1 MKCPYTYQNFTLKL
15 TPQCPAP
22 HQCHSN
28 NSGGYMKHPLLM
40 YLVLLA
46 ASLNA
51 RGQYLTF
58 HEGEYL
64 DTTTTRNP
72 ACAKTMTLPYF
83 AVDGKYPRSSATL
96 VREAAVFLQRGNHK
110 FSGNGYLTFRF
121 MVDCAGFRQPMTQVL
136 QTDVSYVAIHFR
148 PELVSELYAF
158 LKTLKEWRVATY
170 SGHAVSYFTY
180 LTFKITDGKVVAVIP

>member
-1 MKCPYTYQNFTLKL
+1 
-15 TPQCPAP
+15 
-22 HQCHSN
+22 
-28 NSGGYMKHPLLM
+28 MKHLLLI
-40 YLVLLA
+40 YLLL
-46 ASLNA
+46 LITLPA
-51 RGQYLTF
+51 RAQYLTF

-96 VREAAVFLQRGNHK
+96 VREATAFLQRGNHK
-110 FSGNGYLTFRF
+110 LSGSGYITFRF
-121 MVDCAGFRQPMTQVL
+121 VIDCAGFRQPMTQVL
-136 QTDVSYVAIHFR
+136 QTDANYVATHFR

-158 LKTLKEWRVATY
+158 LKTLKEWRAATY
-170 SGHAVSYFTY
+170 NDYAVSYFTY

>member
-1 MKCPYTYQNFTLKL
+1 
-15 TPQCPAP
+15 
-22 HQCHSN
+22 
-28 NSGGYMKHPLLM
+28 MKHPLLIWLIL
-40 YLVLLA
+40 LV
-46 ASLNA
+46 ASLNTHA
-51 RGQYLTF
+51 QYLTF

-96 VREAAVFLQRGNHK
+96 VREAAAFLQRGNRK
-110 FSGNGYLTFRF
+110 FSGNGYVTFRF
-121 MVDCAGFRQPMTQVL
+121 VIDCAGFRQPMTQVL
-136 QTDVSYVAIHFR
+136 QTDASYVATHFR

-158 LKTLKEWRVATY
+158 LKTLKDWRMATY